1 MKTGL
6 NDALSVHVSQPPTHA
21 ALQLLSHLHAS
32 LGDEL
37 TEPSSVSKLPDSAQ
51 VCVPYAAK
59 FTTCSRGRISLL
71 LVLLSCGWRGGVT
84 GM

>member
-6 NDALSVHVSQPPTHA
+6 NDVLSAYVSQPPAHA

-37 TEPSSVSKLPDSAQ
+37 TEPSSVSKLPDAAQ
-51 VCVPYAAK
+51 VCALQRVGAAA
-59 FTTCSRGRISLL
+59 CRCL
-71 LVLLSCGWRGGVT
+71 CC
-84 GM
+84 

>member
-6 NDALSVHVSQPPTHA
+6 NDALPVFVSQPPTHA

-51 VCVPYAAK
+51 VCVPHAAMV
-59 FTTCSRGRISLL
+59 TTCSRGCMSLR
-71 LVLLSCGWRGGVT
+71 VLLSCRWRGGVT